1 MKAALVL
8 EDGTIVSGE
17 GFGAEGEVYGE
28 VVFCTSMTGYQ
39 EALTDPSYAGQILL
53 LTYPLVGNYGVNSYD
68 SESLRI
74 QVEGFVVR
82 EACGKPSHR
91 SAEATVDEFLKR
103 EGIPGIAGVDTRA
116 LTIKIRSYGVMKGAL
131 KTSQREIDAEAL
143 LERCRAAPDIGEL
156 DLVSGVT
163 CEDIQHHPG
172 KGPRIAILDLGMKWS
187 IRDNFL
193 KRGCEV
199 YVLPAKTSPKEILNL
214 EPHGVVVSPGP
225 GDPKRVPYAI
235 RTVRELMGEVPL
247 FGICLGHQM
256 LALASGG
263 ETYKLKFGHRGANQ
277 PVKDLRTGR
286 VYITSQNHGYAVDAG
301 SLPEDEFR
309 VDKLNLNDSTVEGMR
324 HRSLE
329 IMSVQYHPE
338 ANPGPKDSEYLFDEF
353 LEMIRAPSPPL

>member
-1 MKAALVL
+1 MKATLVL
-8 EDGTIVSGE
+8 EDGTVVEGE
-17 GFGAEGEVYGE
+17 GFGAEAEVHGE

-39 EALTDPSYAGQILL
+39 EALTDPSYAGQVLL
-53 LTYPLVGNYGVNSYD
+53 LTYPLVGNYGVNRYD
-68 SESLRI
+68 SESTRI

-82 EACGKPSHR
+82 EACDKPSHR
-91 SAEATVDEFLKR
+91 DAEATVHEFLRR
-103 EGIPGIAGVDTRA
+103 EGVPGIAGVDTRA
-116 LTIKIRSYGVMKGAL
+116 LTRKIRSYGVMKGAL
-131 KTSQREIDAEAL
+131 KTSKNAIDAQAL
-143 LERCRAAPDIGEL
+143 LERCRSAPDIGEL
-156 DLVSGVT
+156 DLVSRVT
-163 CEDIQHHPG
+163 CSEVQHFPG
-172 KGPRIAILDLGMKWS
+172 KGPRIAILDLGMKLS

-199 YVLPAKTSPKEILNL
+199 YVLPAKTPAREILAL
-214 EPHGVVVSPGP
+214 EPRGVVVSPGP
-225 GDPKRVPYAI
+225 GDPKAAPYAI
-235 RTVRELMGEVPL
+235 ETVKKLMGEVPL
-247 FGICLGHQM
+247 FGICLGHQI

-301 SLPEDEFR
+301 SLPEDELR

-353 LEMIRAPSPPL
+353 LRMVSHAEA